1 MAGTPTVLVA
11 TAGFESLAAGVA
23 ETLGLPDL
31 RIVEVEHPLGGIDAN
46 AVLDRADAAV
56 EPALRLLTRPR

>member
-1 MAGTPTVLVA
+1 MLVA
-11 TAGFESLAAGVA
+11 TTSFASLAAGVA

-31 RIVEVEHPLGGIDAN
+31 RIVSVEHPLGGIGEK

-56 EPALRLLTRPR
+56 EPALRLLTGRR